1 MLLTNTTAQN
11 RSVKKLQAK
20 DLINIGIFTA
30 LYFIVFFATG
40 MIGYVPVLM
49 LAIPLLCPL
58 VSGIPFML
66 FLTRVNKFG
75 MVSIMGIV
83 LSLLMLFTGHPWP
96 VVPIGVF
103 LAFGADL
110 ILSSGN
116 YRSWGHIRLGYI
128 VFSEWLLGLMMPLFF
143 MKESYFASIRDGYG
157 NTYAD
162 TLMAITPTWVFFVM
176 IAMAAIGALLGAS
189 LGRSVLR
196 RHFQK
201 AGIA

>member
-1 MLLTNTTAQN
+1 
-11 RSVKKLQAK
+11 
-20 DLINIGIFTA
+20 
-30 LYFIVFFATG
+30 
-40 MIGYVPVLM
+40 
-49 LAIPLLCPL
+49 
-58 VSGIPFML
+58 
-66 FLTRVNKFG
+66 
-75 MVSIMGIV
+75 
-83 LSLLMLFTGHPWP
+83 